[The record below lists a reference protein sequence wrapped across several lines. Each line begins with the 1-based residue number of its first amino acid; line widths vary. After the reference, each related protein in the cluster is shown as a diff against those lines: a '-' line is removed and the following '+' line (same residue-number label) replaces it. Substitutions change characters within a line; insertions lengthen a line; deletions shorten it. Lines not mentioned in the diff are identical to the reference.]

1 MSYDPGIIFRS
12 ILLSLQQT
20 PSISLEVLSQELRVS
35 RRTIQKAVVV
45 NAGKSFR
52 DLREEILVSR
62 VKTLFLAEPNLTIRA
77 LCFTVGYESPR
88 SFARAIRR
96 ASGFSPVELRSS
108 TGKEALHGL
117 ERMIGRESSETN
129 LTEASEQAT

>member
-1 MSYDPGIIFRS
+1 MSYDPSIIFHS

-35 RRTIQKAVVV
+35 RRTIQKAIVMS
-45 NAGKSFR
+45 AGKTFR
-52 DLREEILVSR
+52 DLREEILISS
-62 VKTLFLAEPNLTIRA
+62 VKTLFLTKPNLTIRA
-77 LCFTVGYESPR
+77 LSFVVGYESPR

-96 ASGFSPVELRSS
+96 ACGISPEELRSS

-117 ERMIGRESSETN
+117 ERMISQESPR
-129 LTEASEQAT
+129 QA